1 MLKELIQYLN
11 ENKLVLSTAESCT
24 AGDIMASLSKEG
36 NCGEC
41 LFIGYVVYHA
51 QAKQKEL
58 GVNHLTIKKYGLT
71 SEEVAREMTIGTF
84 QHEETNT
91 AIATTGIIG
100 DEAMDGIPPGT
111 VCFAWGF
118 RLEKQLYVF
127 SETQKFQGDTKDMS
141 KKAAL
146 YALSRLKEY
155 HQHFNNRKRD
165 HLNNLF
171 IYSVK

>member
-11 ENKLVLSTAESCT
+11 DNKLVLSTAESCT

-41 LFIGYVVYHA
+41 LFIGYVVYHTK
-51 QAKQKEL
+51 AKEKEL
-58 GVNHLTIKKYGLT
+58 GVNPLTIKKYGLT
-71 SEEVAREMTIGTF
+71 SEEVAREMIIGTF
-84 QHEETNT
+84 QHAETNT

-100 DEAMDGIPPGT
+100 EEAMDGIPPGT

-118 RLEKQLYVF
+118 RLEKDLYVF
-127 SETQKFQGDTKDMS
+127 SETKKFQGDTKDMS
-141 KKAAL
+141 KKAVL

-155 HQHFNNRKRD
+155 HQYLNKRNSD
-165 HLNNLF
+165 YLNNLF